1 MKKKLTSIFLSAVLI
16 SQVSV
21 APQIS
26 AERINNFSEN
36 IAKSEKANS
45 KIVYALKRVG
55 VTASLFAGLFLLHNH
70 FGQSEDVPAAS
81 SVKPPVQID
90 DISLTNNTVH
100 VVPLDQRISEF
111 EKILDKYLNNSY
123 SIQPDEI
130 YRICNKAIP
139 VLERESSLL
148 RIEGPT
154 IVVGDIHSNI
164 GSLEF
169 SVRKFLREVKYG
181 KSILFLGDYVDRGS
195 LAPGGPN
202 GIKSVA
208 LLLQLKTM
216 FPDKV
221 FLLRG
226 NHEDGLVNMTYG
238 FVQECCQ
245 IYEDEVGVNVYET
258 FNDVF
263 NYLSLAA
270 VVNNSTFCVHGGISP
285 ELDFLSKIENINK
298 PLDYDRLSVKDF
310 LGHTKKPDEYN
321 TLAMDLL
328 WSDPNDGNIRFTF
341 NVARGKS
348 CYYGRDAVNKFF
360 KRNNLKRIVRAH
372 ETVNGHN
379 DVFGDGS
386 VITIFSAP
394 KYSPKWLNIGE
405 IMDINGDDIRYE
417 QIRY

>member
-123 SIQPDEI
+123 SIQLDEI

-202 GIKSVA
+202 GSKNVA

-226 NHEDGLVNMTYG
+226 NHEDGFVNAQYG
-238 FVQECCQ
+238 FVKECRK
-245 IYEDEVGVNVYET
+245 IYGKKVGVNVYET

-285 ELDFLSKIENINK
+285 ELDFLYKIENINK
-298 PLDYDRLSVKDF
+298 PLDYNQLSVEDF
-310 LGHTKKPDEYN
+310 MGNAKIPDEYN
-321 TLAMDLL
+321 TLAIDLL
-328 WSDPNDGNIRFTF
+328 WSDPMSGIYGFKKSIRG
-341 NVARGKS
+341 AGWK
-348 CYYGRDAVNKFF
+348 YGHDVVNKFLEG
-360 KRNNLKRIVRAH
+360 NNLRRIVRAH
-372 ETVNGHN
+372 EQVDGHN

-394 KYSPKWLNIGE
+394 DYSSKGSNKGE